1 MGLSLE
7 FIVFAA
13 LSYLI
18 GAIPFGLIVTKLA
31 GLGDIRAIGS
41 GNIGATNVL
50 RTGNKP
56 LAALTL
62 FLDAFK
68 GAIPIIIFLQF
79 FPPHFTYMLLYGLC
93 AVIGHC
99 FPIWLKFKGGKGVAT
114 SLGVLIAAVP
124 FTGLLACLVWIMSAL
139 AARISS
145 LAAISAMIFAPAL
158 TFAIYG
164 QDAALVNAAISAIVI
179 YRHKDN
185 IKRLRSGTEPKIGQK
200 KDGTE
205 NGAEDSAQ

>member
-1 MGLSLE
+1 MGVSLE

-31 GLGDIRAIGS
+31 GLGDIRTIGS

-68 GAIPIIIFLQF
+68 GALPVILFLQF
-79 FPPHFTYMLLYGLC
+79 FQPDFALMLFYGLC
-93 AVIGHC
+93 AVLGHC
-99 FPIWLKFKGGKGVAT
+99 FPLWLKFKGGKGVAT
-114 SLGVLIAAVP
+114 SLGVLIAAIP
-124 FTGLLACLVWIMSAL
+124 FTGFLACLVWIMSVL

-145 LAAISAMIFAPAL
+145 LAALSAMIFAPAL
-158 TFAIYG
+158 TYAIYG

-185 IKRLRSGTEPKIGQK
+185 IKRLRSGTEPKIGGNK
-200 KDGTE
+200 TE
-205 NGAEDSAQ
+205 TE